1 MEQEVLAATPP
12 GEYLDICERS
22 LRKYITL
29 HEDNFDVDQAIKMLE
44 CNVICK
50 NNLHNEIYGDM
61 ICFLCASVCIDCL
74 DPQTAFST
82 DEIDRKYERI
92 HHYIRLSHQHLA
104 EREKYHEN

>member
-1 MEQEVLAATPP
+1 MEQEVLATPP

-50 NNLHNEIYGDM
+50 NNLKNEIYGDM

-74 DPQTAFST
+74 DPQTANSM
-82 DEIDRKYERI
+82 DEIDRKFERI
-92 HHYIRLSHQHLA
+92 HHYINATLQ
-104 EREKYHEN
+104 YHTENENARK